1 MYFINVKGGGSI
13 YTATRATISSGKN
26 WVRWVEYACQ
36 QFSDQKGLLSRHPKC
51 IVMAPTFR
59 NTRIALTAL

>member
-36 QFSDQKGLLSRHPKC
+36 QFSDQNVCFLDIPN
-51 IVMAPTFR
+51 A
-59 NTRIALTAL
+59 